1 MKFIRVLNI
10 FLVLLYV
17 VNVTEGS
24 GSGGVAVAVAVYLTR
39 YREKQKK
46 MKEAALKRKTTTY
59 GNRSTPHYA
68 ATPTRRTPVY
78 CEQYGVSYGYG
89 YRTNGFGYGYGPCV
103 SWH

>member
-1 MKFIRVLNI
+1 MDI
-10 FLVLLYV
+10 FLILLCV
-17 VNVTEGS
+17 FNVTEGS

-59 GNRSTPHYA
+59 DIRPTAHYA
-68 ATPTRRTPVY
+68 ATPTRKIPVY
-78 CEQYGVSYGYG
+78 CEQYGLSYGYG